1 MQAIKTRYI
10 GPTNSKPARIKASCE
25 AGSIIISWPHELNVE
40 DAHTFAAI
48 RLIKKLNWF
57 DADLII
63 HTGSI
68 DSYFVHV
75 LEYRR

>member
-10 GPTNSKPARIKASCE
+10 GPTDYRPSRIKASCE
-25 AGSIIISWPHELNVE
+25 AGSIIIPWPYDLNVN

-48 RLIKKLNWF
+48 QLIKKLNWF
-57 DADLII
+57 DADLIV
-63 HTGSI
+63 HSGSLS
-68 DSYFVHV
+68 DCYVHV